1 MTANEITALALKE
14 LDKRDCEVWR
24 QNQLRVKGR
33 KFRGRLGLSDIQG
46 FQRNT
51 GLAVYCEVKA
61 GEDSLSDDQIDFL
74 NKAQRAGCVCLV
86 ATNYGK
92 QLLIYEYNKLD
103 LIKFQVAF
111 R

>member
-1 MTANEITALALKE
+1 MTSSEITKLALKE

-24 QNQLRVKGR
+24 QNQIHV
-33 KFRGRLGLSDIQG
+33 RGRLFTGRKGLTDIIG

-61 GEDSLSDDQIDFL
+61 KGDSLSDDQICFL
-74 NKAQRAGCVCLV
+74 NKAQRAGCICLV

-92 QLLIYEYNKLD
+92 QLLMYEYTQQLK
-103 LIKFQVAF
+103 IEI
-111 R
+111 

>member
-1 MTANEITALALKE
+1 MTSNEITKLALKE

-24 QNQLRVKGR
+24 QNQVRVPGRLFTGR
-33 KFRGRLGLSDIQG
+33 KGLTDIQG

-61 GEDSLSDDQIDFL
+61 GKDSLSDDQICFL
-74 NKAQRAGCVCLV
+74 NKAQSAGCICLV

-92 QLLIYEYNKLD
+92 QLLMYEYKIL
-103 LIKFQVAF
+103 K
-111 R
+111 